1 MLVLSLIIVI
11 KENMIL
17 KIRCLNGDS
26 ATRLDSTRLVSSRVE
41 SSRVEPSENICRVES
56 SPARVESSRAESSRI
71 FFDSFRSLLPVAF
84 WGLGTRVPAPFFSKR
99 YWWTRN
105 Q

>member
-41 SSRVEPSENICRVES
+41 WNLLKIYVESSRVQQELSRVEPSRVGYFLT
-56 SPARVESSRAESSRI
+56 R
-71 FFDSFRSLLPVAF
+71 F
-84 WGLGTRVPAPFFSKR
+84 GL
-99 YWWTRN
+99 
-105 Q
+105 